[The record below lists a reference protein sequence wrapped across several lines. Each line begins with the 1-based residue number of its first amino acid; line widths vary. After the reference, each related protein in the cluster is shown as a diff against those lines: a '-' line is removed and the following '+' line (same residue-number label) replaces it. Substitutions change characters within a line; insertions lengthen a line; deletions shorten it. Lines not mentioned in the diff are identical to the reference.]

1 MLMIVAAIFADRPAM
16 VRLGLSSLFSPWRC
30 CWCSCNSCLCLPDCG
45 KRYPAA
51 AFHAGCGG
59 QRTAP
64 AMASTGDRSGAAINA
79 AASLVVP
86 IATLIFVLGLK
97 EAERSLLPGIL
108 LGFVAASMLLG
119 LVQFSRAGMDN
130 P

>member
-1 MLMIVAAIFADRPAM
+1 
-16 VRLGLSSLFSPWRC
+16 
-30 CWCSCNSCLCLPDCG
+30 
-45 KRYPAA
+45 
-51 AFHAGCGG
+51 
-59 QRTAP
+59 
-64 AMASTGDRSGAAINA
+64 MASTGDRSGAAINA

-119 LVQFSRAGMDN
+119 LVQFSGAGMDN